1 LKELS
6 GERLSDSV
14 DFHGIPL
21 GTLCIFLDGFLNMR
35 NEVANI
41 L

>member
-1 LKELS
+1 LKESS
-6 GERLSDSV
+6 GEGLSDSV

-21 GTLCIFLDGFLNMR
+21 GTLYIFLDGFLNMR
-35 NEVANI
+35 NEIPNI